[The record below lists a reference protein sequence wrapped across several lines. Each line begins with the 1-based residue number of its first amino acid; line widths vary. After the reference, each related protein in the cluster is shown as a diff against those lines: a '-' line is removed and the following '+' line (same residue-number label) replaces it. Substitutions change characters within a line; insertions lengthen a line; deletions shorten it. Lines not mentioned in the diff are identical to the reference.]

1 MMNEVQWQR
10 VLARDARFDGAFV
23 YGVKSTGI
31 YCRPSC
37 PSRRPSRRHV
47 QFFLSPDVAERAGFR
62 ACRRCEPRNSRA
74 VDRAVAEVVRAC
86 REAEGDSEMVSVG
99 SLAARLTTTE
109 FQLHRMFKRVLG
121 ISPKQYLDACR
132 VGRLKQELRKGD
144 VTTALY
150 AAGYGSSS
158 RLYERSDQH
167 LGMTPRTFSQGGR
180 GTRIG
185 YAVAPCALGHV
196 LVAAT
201 ERGVCS
207 IQLGSNKEA
216 LTASL
221 GQLFPEAE
229 IAPAGAE
236 LEGYVKQVV
245 EHVAGSRPHLEVP
258 LDIVATAFQR
268 RVWQNLQHIPYGS
281 TRTYGEVA
289 RRIGRPTAARA
300 VAQACAT
307 KPDALAIPC
316 HRVVRGDGD
325 PGGYR
330 WGMERKR
337 KLLAAEQLHK
347 EDARSGV

>member
-23 YGVKSTGI
+23 YAVKSTGV

-47 QFFLSPDVAERAGFR
+47 EFFSSPELAERSGFR
-62 ACRRCEPRNSRA
+62 ACRRCEPRNPRA
-74 VDRAVAEVVRAC
+74 IDRTVAEVVRAC
-86 REAEGDSEMVSVG
+86 RAAEASDDINTVG
-99 SLAARLTTTE
+99 ALAACIATSE

-132 VGRLKQELRKGD
+132 VRRLKSELRQSD

-158 RLYERSDQH
+158 RLYERSNQQ
-167 LGMTPRTFSQGGR
+167 LGMTPRTFAQGGKGVR
-180 GTRIG
+180 VS
-185 YAVAPCALGHV
+185 YAVAPCALGQV

-207 IQLGSNKEA
+207 IQFGNSEPELAAA
-216 LTASL
+216 LRDAL
-221 GQLFPEAE
+221 PFAE
-229 IAPAGAE
+229 IEAAPASVARY
-236 LEGYVKQVV
+236 LQQVV
-245 EHVAGSRPHLEVP
+245 EHVSGTRPHLDVP
-258 LDIVATAFQR
+258 LDIAATAFQH
-268 RVWQNLQHIPYGS
+268 RVWQALREIPYGS
-281 TRTYGEVA
+281 TRSYGEIA
-289 RRIGRPTAARA
+289 RAIGEPSASRA
-300 VAQACAT
+300 VARACASN
-307 KPDALAIPC
+307 PVALAIPC

-325 PGGYR
+325 ISGYR

-337 KLLAAEQLHK
+337 KLLAMERGK
-347 EDARSGV
+347 TP

>member
-1 MMNEVQWQR
+1 MMQEMQWQR

-47 QFFLSPDVAERAGFR
+47 EFFLSPDVAERAGFR

-86 REAEGDSEMVSVG
+86 REAERDTEIVSVG
-99 SLAARLTTTE
+99 RLAATLATTE

-158 RLYERSDQH
+158 RLYERSNQK
-167 LGMTPRTFSQGGR
+167 LGMTPRTFAQGGR

-185 YAVAPCALGHV
+185 YAVAPCTLGHV

-207 IQLGSNKEA
+207 IQLGSNKETLA
-216 LTASL
+216 ASL

-229 IAPAGAE
+229 IGPAGAE
-236 LEGYVKQVV
+236 VEQYIKQVV
-245 EHVAGSRPHLEVP
+245 EHVAGSRPYLEVP

-268 RVWQNLQHIPYGS
+268 RVWQTLQHIPYGS
-281 TRTYGEVA
+281 TRSYGEVA
-289 RRIGRPTAARA
+289 RRIGQPTAARA

-307 KPDALAIPC
+307 NPVALAIPC

-330 WGMERKR
+330 WGSERKR
-337 KLLAAEQLHK
+337 RLLQAEQLHK
-347 EDARSGV
+347 EDARSAV